1 MVELNNLSNIRSK
14 LRSRVK
20 GLTPR
25 LLATGDLLLTL
36 DKTETV
42 KDLYVEIILR
52 TLCGENS
59 FSLLIDR

>member
-1 MVELNNLSNIRSK
+1 M
-14 LRSRVK
+14 
-20 GLTPR
+20 PR

-52 TLCGENS
+52 TLCGGNS